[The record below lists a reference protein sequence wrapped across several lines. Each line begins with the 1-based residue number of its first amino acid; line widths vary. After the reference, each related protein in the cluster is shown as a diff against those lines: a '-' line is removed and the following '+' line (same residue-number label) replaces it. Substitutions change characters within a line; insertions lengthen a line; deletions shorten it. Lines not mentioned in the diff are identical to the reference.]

1 MTEAIVK
8 ITQGKGFGIS
18 IIVTMLLTIVTCA
31 ITIGRMSERLDVASA
46 TVARNT
52 ADINSLTTNL
62 TAIKTGQEGIAKNV
76 DRILN
81 RLDTAASQR

>member
-18 IIVTMLLTIVTCA
+18 LILTMLITIVTCA

-52 ADINSLTTNL
+52 ADINTLKTEL
-62 TAIKTGQEGIAKNV
+62 TAIRTGQEGIAKNV

-81 RLDTAASQR
+81 RLDKATMQQ